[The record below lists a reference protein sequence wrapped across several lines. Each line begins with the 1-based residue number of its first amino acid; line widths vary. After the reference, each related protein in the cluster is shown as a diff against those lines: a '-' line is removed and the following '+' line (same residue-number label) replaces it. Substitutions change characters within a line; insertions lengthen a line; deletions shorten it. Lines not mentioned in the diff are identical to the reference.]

1 MDEPEHHCCHGEGA
15 AEVESGGKGKVDV
28 PASVPAWVC
37 PMCPSVREPGPGAC
51 PMCGMALES
60 EEVVLE
66 DDNPELNNMRRRFYV
81 SLVFT
86 VPVFVLA
93 MSEMVPGQ
101 LLQE

>member
-1 MDEPEHHCCHGEGA
+1 
-15 AEVESGGKGKVDV
+15 
-28 PASVPAWVC
+28 
-37 PMCPSVREPGPGAC
+37 
-51 PMCGMALES
+51 MCGMALES

-101 LLQE
+101 LLQEVFSPMWLGWLPVSYTHMTLPTTPYV